1 MALKIDVNSFNDL
14 VEGMMKENE
23 NLFVSADNNNLAI
36 AKKIPL
42 KSPNLMYY
50 FGPGGICYTRLHQI
64 YGPEHA
70 GKTTLVTIIAADAQ
84 REIPKIYPGKDKV
97 IWMDFEKTFDPIHA
111 KAMGLDVSPDKFY
124 LMSPDTG
131 EQGFEKVKKLIKSG
145 AVAMV
150 VLDSDAAMSTESE
163 LESDEVGKATYGAQA
178 KLLASVLRS
187 INVLCANYETLYYE
201 ISQERPDPTVRSSYG
216 PVKKATGGESIKF
229 YSVTRSRIKKT
240 GNIEDPKTKEIKG
253 ITVTLTN
260 IKNKQGGGAIPF
272 RSVELNLMFDG
283 LDSDAEYLD
292 LAEKYAKLGDLKELI
307 LTGRTWSVPS
317 RPGLT
322 FSSKDKMREG
332 LKADPS
338 LFDLIKK
345 DIDRFQGQRS
355 TLDNFNVE
363 LDEDDDGIEV
373 EDAGEALKKRTDRQ
387 KQKAEEAKKLLEEK
401 TKVLE
406 GEPLDLGE
414 DEEASNST
422 PAEIVEENKT
432 EASIEPKVENAEP
445 KVEEKVEPKKSRRVQ
460 VES

>member
-1 MALKIDVNSFNDL
+1 MALKVDVDSFNDL

-70 GKTTLVTIIAADAQ
+70 GKTTLVTIIASDAQ

-97 IWMDFEKTFDPIHA
+97 IWMDFEKTFDPTHA

-201 ISQERPDPTVRSSYG
+201 ISQERPDPTIRSSYG

-240 GNIEDPKTKEIKG
+240 GNIEDPKTKELKG

-272 RSVELNLMFDG
+272 RSVELNIMFDG
-283 LDSDAEYLD
+283 LDSDTEYLD
-292 LAEKYAKLGDLKELI
+292 LAEKYAKLGDLKELV
-307 LTGRTWSVPS
+307 LTGRTWSIPS
-317 RPGLT
+317 RPEIT

-332 LKADPS
+332 LKADPT

-345 DIDRFQGQRS
+345 DIDRFQGQRN

-387 KQKAEEAKKLLEEK
+387 KKKAEEAKKLLEEK
-401 TKVLE
+401 TKALE

-414 DEEASNST
+414 DDDVEET
-422 PAEIVEENKT
+422 PAETPT
-432 EASIEPKVENAEP
+432 ETPTETPA
-445 KVEEKVEPKKSRRVQ
+445 EEKAETDKPAEEADKPKTSRRVK
-460 VES
+460 VE

>member
-1 MALKIDVNSFNDL
+1 M
-14 VEGMMKENE
+14 E
-23 NLFVSADNNNLAI
+23 
-36 AKKIPL
+36 
-42 KSPNLMYY
+42 
-50 FGPGGICYTRLHQI
+50 
-64 YGPEHA
+64 
-70 GKTTLVTIIAADAQ
+70 
-84 REIPKIYPGKDKV
+84 
-97 IWMDFEKTFDPIHA
+97 
-111 KAMGLDVSPDKFY
+111 
-124 LMSPDTG
+124 
-131 EQGFEKVKKLIKSG
+131 
-145 AVAMV
+145 
-150 VLDSDAAMSTESE
+150 
-163 LESDEVGKATYGAQA
+163 
-178 KLLASVLRS
+178 
-187 INVLCANYETLYYE
+187 
-201 ISQERPDPTVRSSYG
+201 
-216 PVKKATGGESIKF
+216 
-229 YSVTRSRIKKT
+229 T

-422 PAEIVEENKT
+422 PAETVEESKT
-432 EASIEPKVENAEP
+432 EASVEPKVENAEP